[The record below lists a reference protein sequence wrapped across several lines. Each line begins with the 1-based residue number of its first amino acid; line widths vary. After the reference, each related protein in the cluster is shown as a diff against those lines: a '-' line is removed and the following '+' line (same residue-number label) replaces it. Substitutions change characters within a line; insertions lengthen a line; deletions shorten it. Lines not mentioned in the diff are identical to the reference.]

1 MREMDFSSSS
11 QRVRVTSELVITIA
25 SSAPD
30 SATRSMSLVRRVKGC
45 SKLPETVTSRPSTCI
60 SSDDL
65 SARPRPAAIGGSLD
79 NITGDLR
86 SEPDRRTFIADR
98 LRGESQQ
105 SRAYQRPTMTSG
117 LKTRP
122 HAISLEAATAH
133 SGHQAVS
140 RRFELWRE

>member
-60 SSDDL
+60 FLTIFRLGLGPRL
-65 SARPRPAAIGGSLD
+65 SAARGQHNRRPA
-79 NITGDLR
+79 
-86 SEPDRRTFIADR
+86 
-98 LRGESQQ
+98 Q
-105 SRAYQRPTMTSG
+105 RAG
-117 LKTRP
+117 LP
-122 HAISLEAATAH
+122 GL
-133 SGHQAVS
+133 
-140 RRFELWRE
+140 